1 MLYPLS
7 SSILTSSSISPPWRL
22 SLSLFAS
29 TELLLPAWGLFSSFK
44 LTSVKDGMS
53 LVTERD
59 TAVADVELWIEFT
72 VIFDSWER
80 GEKKSSSVF
89 TGFLGVTSVAGGW
102 TGVVW
107 YADWKERG
115 GARRSVKEEPGPC
128 VADGVDIRKME
139 EKTEMA

>member
-1 MLYPLS
+1 M
-7 SSILTSSSISPPWRL
+7 
-22 SLSLFAS
+22 
-29 TELLLPAWGLFSSFK
+29 FSSFK
-44 LTSVKDGMS
+44 LTSVKDRMS

-102 TGVVW
+102 TGVV
-107 YADWKERG
+107 
-115 GARRSVKEEPGPC
+115 
-128 VADGVDIRKME
+128 
-139 EKTEMA
+139 